1 MVLFFIMDFTVLEQ
15 PSWAGHSVIV
25 DHDSCDPCVLC
36 GEGPYR
42 EAEYH
47 LHCACACGNVWYHP
61 ACSVKL
67 LRYVYGSWVFQPLL
81 CNYCTGQTMKF
92 YKDCIIEKERVEEE
106 IVEEDVFG
114 VRKNRKKKKT
124 VQHRVNRK
132 GFRNYMSRGTFNGA

>member
-1 MVLFFIMDFTVLEQ
+1 MDFALLEQ
-15 PSWAGHSVIV
+15 PSWAGNSIIV
-25 DHDSCDPCVLC
+25 DHDSCGPCVLW

-67 LRYVYGSWVFQPLL
+67 LRYVYGSWVFQPLV
-81 CNYCTGQTMKF
+81 CKYCTGQTMK
-92 YKDCIIEKERVEEE
+92 YYNKDYTIEKEQVEEE

>member
-1 MVLFFIMDFTVLEQ
+1 MDFTVLES

-61 ACSVKL
+61 ACTVKL
-67 LRYVYGSWVFQPLL
+67 LRYVYGAYIYVPLV
-81 CNYCTGQTMKF
+81 CKYCTGQTMKY
-92 YKDCIIEKERVEEE
+92 YKDCAIVKESVE
-106 IVEEDVFG
+106 EEDVFG
-114 VRKNRKKKKT
+114 EDVFGAPFFEKGERRNRKKKKT
-124 VQHRVNRK
+124 VQHRVNHK
-132 GFRNYMSRGTFNGA
+132 GKTNLFSKNVT